1 MNCEQARELL
11 PDYLAGNTDKAAR
24 EAVESHLSG
33 CIECAEDVALWERLG
48 ALPEERPGPEMRV
61 RFRRMLDAE
70 ARRRSGFGDWLGGW
84 AWRPVWQG
92 ALAVALAAVGFVAG
106 RATAGGS
113 RPEGDVSRLRA
124 EVRDLREMVT
134 LSLLQQTSAVERL
147 RGVNFSTRI
156 DRSDVDVRRA
166 LIGTL
171 QSDSSVDVRL
181 AALDALRRYR
191 QDADVRK
198 GLIEALPRQESPLVQ
213 IGVIDSLVEFRERE
227 SVGAL
232 KALQADP
239 EVNEVVRQRAN
250 WGIQQLSLK
259 ETKLQ

>member
-1 MNCEQARELL
+1 MNCEQVRELL
-11 PDYLAGNTDKAAR
+11 PDYLAGKANNQTR

-48 ALPEERPGPEMRV
+48 ALPEERPGPQMRV
-61 RFRRMLDAE
+61 RFRQMLDAE
-70 ARRRSGFGDWLGGW
+70 ARRRSGLGGWLGGL
-84 AWRPVWQG
+84 AWRPLWQG
-92 ALAVALAAVGFVAG
+92 ALALALAAVGFVAG
-106 RATAGGS
+106 RTTAGS
-113 RPEGDVSRLRA
+113 RPEGDVSGLRA

-147 RGVNFSTRI
+147 RGVSFSTRI

-181 AALDALRRYR
+181 AALEALRRYR

-198 GLIEALPRQESPLVQ
+198 GLIDALPRQESPLVQ

-250 WGIQQLSLK
+250 WGVQQLSLK

>member
-11 PDYLAGNTDKAAR
+11 PDYLAGKANNQTR
-24 EAVESHLSG
+24 EIVESHLSG

-61 RFRRMLDAE
+61 RFRQMLDAE
-70 ARRRSGFGDWLGGW
+70 AKKRSGFGGL

-92 ALAVALAAVGFVAG
+92 ALAVALATVGFVAG
-106 RATAGGS
+106 RTTSGWS
-113 RPEGDVSRLRA
+113 RPERDMGSLRA

-134 LSLLQQTSAVERL
+134 LSLLQQTSAAERL
-147 RGVNFSTRI
+147 RGVSFSSRI
-156 DRSDVDVRRA
+156 DRSDIDVRRA

-171 QSDSSVDVRL
+171 KSDSSVDVRL

-198 GLIEALPRQESPLVQ
+198 GLIDALPRQESPLVQ

-227 SVGAL
+227 SVDAL
-232 KALQADP
+232 KLLQADP
-239 EVNEVVRQRAN
+239 EANDVVRQRAG